1 MFRIFA
7 QHLILLIYL
16 ELMLFGERLLSTR
29 KKRKISQDE
38 LAKQIGVHAPII
50 GRYEREEV
58 KPSIEMA
65 TKIAKALEVS
75 LDYLTGLSDLE
86 LDKDIIEAIIGLQKL
101 DPQDQQ
107 HIFTTILALTR
118 DAKARS
124 AYAS

>member
-1 MFRIFA
+1 M
-7 QHLILLIYL
+7 
-16 ELMLFGERLLSTR
+16 STR

-101 DPQDQQ
+101 EPQDQQ